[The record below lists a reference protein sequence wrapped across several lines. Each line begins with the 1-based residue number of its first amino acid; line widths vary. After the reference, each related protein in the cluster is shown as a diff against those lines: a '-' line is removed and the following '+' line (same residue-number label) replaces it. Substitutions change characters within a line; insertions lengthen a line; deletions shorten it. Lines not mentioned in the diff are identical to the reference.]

1 MPLPATSA
9 RKEVKLGKNSRT
21 TLDRRAALCGGG
33 AVAFSTLLA
42 SLLGGSKPARAQTLT
57 GPVPEVDRLAVRVVI
72 DSYQIA
78 VAPSAKAGNV
88 EINRFGW
95 PLSSQQP
102 PGKALISEFGLSI
115 HVASRSGAVIRQT
128 LVDFGYTP
136 QALNNNAEILGI
148 DPAALDALVLSHG
161 HYDHFGGL
169 LAFLDTSKSKLRQG
183 LPLYVGGEE
192 CFCARQWT
200 APPLQGD
207 FGVLDRPAV
216 ERDAVRVTVA
226 EGPVLVADHAFT
238 TGQVPQTTF
247 EKVLSPSRMTVGA
260 KGGLGCFPE
269 AMPEDERQTGAA
281 IPDQFRHE
289 IATVYN
295 LKGRGLV
302 VLTSCSHRGVV
313 NIVKRAQEISG
324 VRKVHAVLGGFHLAP
339 FPSDYV
345 GNVVTSLKEI
355 DPDYVVP
362 MHCTGEMFWDVGR
375 QAMPGKLLRAYT
387 GTEFVF
393 SA

>member
-1 MPLPATSA
+1 MD
-9 RKEVKLGKNSRT
+9 KNTRLVR
-21 TLDRRAALCGGG
+21 LDRRAALCKGG
-33 AVAFSTLLA
+33 AVAFSTLLT
-42 SLLGGSKPARAQTLT
+42 SLLGGNKPARAQSLT
-57 GPVPEVDRLAVRVVI
+57 STVPEVDRVAVRVVI

-78 VAPSAKAGNV
+78 VAPSTKVGTV

-95 PLSSQQP
+95 PLGPQP
-102 PGKALISEFGLSI
+102 PGKALVSEFGLSM
-115 HVASRSGAVIRQT
+115 HVQSQSGAVTRQT

-136 QALNNNAEILGI
+136 QALNNNVEILGI

-169 LAFLDTSKSKLRQG
+169 LGFLDATKGKLRQG

-200 APPLQGD
+200 APPVAGD
-207 FGVLDRPAV
+207 FGVLDRPAI
-216 ERDAVRVTVA
+216 ERDAVEVTVA

-238 TGQVPQTTF
+238 TGQVPQVTF
-247 EKVLSPSRMTVGA
+247 EKVLSPSRMVTGV
-260 KGGLGCFPE
+260 KQGLGCYPE
-269 AMPEDERQTGAA
+269 ALPEDERQVGAA
-281 IPDQFRHE
+281 IPDMFRHE

-313 NIVKRAQEISG
+313 NIVRRAQQVSG

-339 FPSDYV
+339 YPADYV
-345 GNVVTSLKEI
+345 ANVVASLKKI

-362 MHCTGEMFWDVGR
+362 MHCTGEAFWDTGR
-375 QAMPGKLLRAYT
+375 REMSGKLLRAYT
-387 GTEFVF
+387 GTQFVF
-393 SA
+393 SS

>member
-1 MPLPATSA
+1 MTKAIRS
-9 RKEVKLGKNSRT
+9 GSF
-21 TLDRRAALCGGG
+21 DRRAVLCGGG

-42 SLLGGSKPARAQTLT
+42 SLLGGSRPARAQMLT
-57 GPVPEVDRLAVRVVI
+57 GAVPEVDRVAVRVVI

-78 VAPSAKAGNV
+78 VAPSSQAGSV
-88 EINRFGW
+88 EIRRFGW
-95 PLSSQQP
+95 PLGPQP
-102 PGKALISEFGLSI
+102 PGKALISEFGLSM
-115 HVASRSGAVIRQT
+115 HVQSHSGAVTRQT

-148 DPAALDALVLSHG
+148 DSAALDALVLSHG

-169 LAFLDTSKSKLRQG
+169 LGFLDASKGKLRQG

-207 FGVLDRPAV
+207 FGVLDRPAI
-216 ERDAVRVTVA
+216 ERDAVKVTVA

-238 TGQVPQTTF
+238 TGQVPQATF
-247 EKVLSPSRMTVGA
+247 EKLLSPSRMTVGA
-260 KGGLGCFPE
+260 KQGLGCFPE
-269 AMPEDERQTGAA
+269 AMPEDERQMGAA

-313 NIVKRAQEISG
+313 NIVKRAQEVSG

-339 FPSDYV
+339 YPADYV
-345 GNVVTSLKEI
+345 GNVIASLKEI

-362 MHCTGEMFWDVGR
+362 MHCTGEAFWDTGR
-375 QAMPGKLLRAYT
+375 QAMPGKLLRAFT

-393 SA
+393 SS

>member
-1 MPLPATSA
+1 MGTNSDSA
-9 RKEVKLGKNSRT
+9 A
-21 TLDRRAALCGGG
+21 LDRRAALCGCG
-33 AVAFSTLLA
+33 AAAFSGLLA
-42 SLLGGSKPARAQTLT
+42 SLLGESSPAQAQILT
-57 GPVPEVDRLAVRVVI
+57 GAVPEVDRVAVRVVI

-78 VAPSAKAGNV
+78 VAPSTKAGNV

-95 PLSSQQP
+95 PLGPQP
-102 PGKALISEFGLSI
+102 PSKAFVSEFGLSM
-115 HVASRSGAVIRQT
+115 HVKSHIGATTRQT

-136 QALNNNAEILGI
+136 QALNNNTEILGI

-169 LAFLDTSKSKLRQG
+169 VGFLDASRGKLRQG
-183 LPLYVGGEE
+183 VPLYVGGEE

-247 EKVLSPSRMTVGA
+247 EKLLSPSRMTVGV
-260 KGGLGCFPE
+260 KGSLGCFPE
-269 AMPEDERQTGAA
+269 AMPEDERQAGGS

-289 IATVYN
+289 IATVYK

-313 NIVKRAQEISG
+313 NIIKRAQEVSG
-324 VRKVHAVLGGFHLAP
+324 MRQVHAVLGGFHLAP
-339 FPSDYV
+339 YPVDYV
-345 GNVVTSLKEI
+345 KNVIESLKEI
-355 DPDYVVP
+355 DPAYIIP
-362 MHCTGEMFWDVGR
+362 MHCTGEAFWEMGR
-375 QAMPGKLLRAYT
+375 QAMPGKASRALT
-387 GTEFVF
+387 R
-393 SA
+393 

>member
-1 MPLPATSA
+1 M
-9 RKEVKLGKNSRT
+9 
-21 TLDRRAALCGGG
+21 
-33 AVAFSTLLA
+33 
-42 SLLGGSKPARAQTLT
+42 
-57 GPVPEVDRLAVRVVI
+57 
-72 DSYQIA
+72 
-78 VAPSAKAGNV
+78 
-88 EINRFGW
+88 
-95 PLSSQQP
+95 
-102 PGKALISEFGLSI
+102 
-115 HVASRSGAVIRQT
+115 
-128 LVDFGYTP
+128 
-136 QALNNNAEILGI
+136 
-148 DPAALDALVLSHG
+148 
-161 HYDHFGGL
+161 
-169 LAFLDTSKSKLRQG
+169 
-183 LPLYVGGEE
+183 
-192 CFCARQWT
+192 
-200 APPLQGD
+200 
-207 FGVLDRPAV
+207 
-216 ERDAVRVTVA
+216 
-226 EGPVLVADHAFT
+226 VADHALT

>member
-1 MPLPATSA
+1 MDKTRSGA
-9 RKEVKLGKNSRT
+9 
-21 TLDRRAALCGGG
+21 LDRRAALCGGG
-33 AVAFSTLLA
+33 AAAFGTLLA
-42 SLLGGSKPARAQTLT
+42 SLLGGGRPARAQMLT
-57 GPVPEVDRLAVRVVI
+57 GTVPEVDRVAVRVVV

-78 VAPSAKAGNV
+78 VAPSTKAGDV

-95 PLSSQQP
+95 PLGPQP
-102 PGKALISEFGLSI
+102 PGKALVSEFGLSM
-115 HVASRSGAVIRQT
+115 HVESRSGTVTRQI

-148 DPAALDALVLSHG
+148 NSAALDALVLSHG

-169 LAFLDTSKSKLRQG
+169 LGFLDANKDRLRQH

-200 APPLQGD
+200 APPTPGD
-207 FGVLDRPAV
+207 FGVLDRPAI
-216 ERDAVRVTVA
+216 EQGAVKITIA
-226 EGPVLVADHAFT
+226 EGPAVVAGHAFT

-247 EKVLSPSRMTVGA
+247 ERVLSPSRMVTGV
-260 KGGLGCFPE
+260 KQGLGCYPE
-269 AMPEDERQTGAA
+269 ALPEDERQAAGA

-289 IATVYN
+289 IATAYN

-313 NIVKRAQEISG
+313 NIIKRAQEVSG
-324 VRKVHAVLGGFHLAP
+324 IRKVHAVLGGFHLAP
-339 FPSDYV
+339 FPDDYI
-345 GNVVTSLKEI
+345 GNVAASLKEL

-362 MHCTGEMFWDVGR
+362 MHCSGEAFWDKGR
-375 QAMPGKLLRAYT
+375 QAMPGKLLRSFT
-387 GTEFVF
+387 GTQFVF

>member
-1 MPLPATSA
+1 MDRRMQSMA
-9 RKEVKLGKNSRT
+9 
-21 TLDRRAALCGGG
+21 LDRRAVLCGGG
-33 AVAFSTLLA
+33 AVAFGTLLA
-42 SLLGGSKPARAQTLT
+42 SLLGGSTPARAQMLT
-57 GPVPEVDRLAVRVVI
+57 GPVPEVDRVAVRVVI

-78 VAPSAKAGNV
+78 VAPSTRVGAV

-95 PLSSQQP
+95 PLSPQP
-102 PGKALISEFGLSI
+102 PDKTLISEFGLSM
-115 HVASRSGAVIRQT
+115 HAELRSGAVTRQI

-136 QALNNNAEILGI
+136 QALNTNTELLGV

-169 LAFLDTSKSKLRQG
+169 VGFLEASKGKLRQD

-200 APPLQGD
+200 APPLAGN

-216 ERDAVRVTVA
+216 ERAAVKVTIA

-238 TGQVPQTTF
+238 TGQVPQTTL
-247 EKVLSPSRMTVGA
+247 EKILSPTRMTIGV
-260 KGGLGCFPE
+260 KEGLGCYPAE
-269 AMPEDERQTGAA
+269 MPEDERQPGVA
-281 IPDQFRHE
+281 IPDKFRHE

-313 NIVKRAQEISG
+313 NIVRRAQAVSG
-324 VRKVHAVLGGFHLAP
+324 VTKVHAVLGGFHLAP
-339 FPSDYV
+339 YPADYV
-345 GNVVTSLKEI
+345 SNEIASLKEI

-362 MHCTGEMFWDVGR
+362 MHCTGEPFWDMGR
-375 QAMPGKLLRAYT
+375 QAMPGKLLRSYT

-393 SA
+393 T